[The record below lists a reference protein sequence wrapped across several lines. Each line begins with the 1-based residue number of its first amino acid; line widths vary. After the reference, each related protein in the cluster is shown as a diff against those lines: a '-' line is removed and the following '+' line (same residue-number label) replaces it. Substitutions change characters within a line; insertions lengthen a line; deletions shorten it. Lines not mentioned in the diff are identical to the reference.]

1 MNIWELAGGYVFGS
15 VLTLGMAGGKFV
27 AWLFSTPQN
36 RQTTLAIESAIDLG
50 AGGYGAYKLVTEPD
64 QPDFWKGF
72 HASIAIHNTLLGLHE
87 AVKAATDPASLGPL
101 EALALGKTESKTIRC
116 YA

>member
-1 MNIWELAGGYVFGS
+1 MNLIEAAGGYVFGS
-15 VLTLGMAGGKFV
+15 VITAAMAGGKFV

-50 AGGYGAYKLVTEPD
+50 AGGLGAYKLVTEPD

-72 HASIAIHNTLLGLHE
+72 YASFAIHNTILGLHE
-87 AVKAATDPASLGPL
+87 AVKAATEPASLGPL
-101 EALALGKTESKTIRC
+101 ETLALGKTESKTIRC